1 MTRIITVEI
10 LGQEFQFRVAPQRE
24 DAQDVVNY
32 LKTKVEEVQARVK
45 NISDH
50 KIIMLAALDI
60 ASDYYQIKK
69 EFEDYRGLMTEKS
82 KRLIEVI
89 DTQA

>member
-10 LGQEFQFRVAPQRE
+10 LGQEFQFRVASQRE

-32 LKTKVEEVQARVK
+32 LKAKVEEAQARVK

-60 ASDYYQIKK
+60 ASDYYQVKK
-69 EFEDYRGLMTEKS
+69 EFEDYRGVMIEKS

-89 DTQA
+89 DTQT